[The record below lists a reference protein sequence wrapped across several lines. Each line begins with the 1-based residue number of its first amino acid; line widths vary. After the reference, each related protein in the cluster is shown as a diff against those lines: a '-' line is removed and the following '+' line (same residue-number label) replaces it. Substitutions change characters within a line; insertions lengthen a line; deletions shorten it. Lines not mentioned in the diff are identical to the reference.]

1 MTSASIHQHRPERAL
16 KLARGPGWRRSL
28 PVRRTAATI
37 AASLGLA
44 VLAAGC
50 GGSNAPGVPGAGS
63 HNNNHT
69 RASSSHGA
77 IAQLLAYARCMRSHG
92 ISDFPDPTTTGG
104 GISIS
109 QHGGPGSD
117 LNPQSLA
124 YRSAQQSCGHL
135 LPAGGHGSAQPTAHD
150 TAQMLH
156 VSQCMRQHGIAG
168 FPDPTQS
175 SPGNPSEYSAVIS
188 RNGVVF
194 AIPKSIDVNSPAFK
208 QAGTACNFGP
218 PT

>member
-63 HNNNHT
+63 HNSNHT

-92 ISDFPDPTTTGG
+92 ISDFPDPTTGG

-117 LNPQSLA
+117 LNRNNPTYEAAHQACRTLQPGGVQAPTVSPQKLA
-124 YRSAQQSCGHL
+124 AEARWAR
-135 LPAGGHGSAQPTAHD
+135 
-150 TAQMLH
+150 
-156 VSQCMRQHGIAG
+156 CMRSHGLPS
-168 FPDPTQS
+168 FPDPNGQ
-175 SPGNPSEYSAVIS
+175 GAFD
-188 RNGVVF
+188 RNKF
-194 AIPKSIDVNSPAFK
+194 DESSPAF
-208 QAGTACNFGP
+208 QTASNACRSLKAAVGP
-218 PT
+218 IAVANQGNAR